1 MSIQVDHVSYI
12 YDPDQKVKHYAV
24 RDVSLE
30 ISKGEFVSIIG
41 HTGSGK
47 STLVQFLNGLLEP
60 TEGHVYFDG
69 QDIFDKS
76 FSLKSLRQKVG
87 IVFQYPDYQLFE
99 STILQDVMFG
109 PKNLGQSAAEAE
121 ANAKAAL
128 KVMALSEDYYEK
140 SPFELSGGQ
149 KRRVAIA
156 GILAMNPDYLILDE
170 PTAGLDPEGRDEI
183 LELVRTLNWSQ
194 GIAVILVSH
203 SMEDVAEYAKR
214 LLVMN
219 EGEIIMDDT
228 PRNVFKAYRQLETI
242 GLSVPQV
249 TYVAHALLDRGFPID
264 PNVMT
269 VAEAVLLLLVFA
281 MFYSPSSFS
290 S

>member
-1 MSIQVDHVSYI
+1 MSVKLDHVSYI
-12 YDPDQKVKHYAV
+12 YDPDQKVKRYAV
-24 RDVSLE
+24 KDVSLE
-30 ISKGEFVSIIG
+30 IHKGEFVSIIG

-69 QDIFDKS
+69 QDIFEKG
-76 FSLKSLRQKVG
+76 FSLKGLRQKVG
-87 IVFQYPDYQLFE
+87 IVFQYPDNQLFE
-99 STILQDVMFG
+99 STVLEDVMFG
-109 PKNLGQSAAEAE
+109 PKNLGQGKEEAE
-121 ANAKAAL
+121 ANARAAL
-128 KVMALSEDYYEK
+128 KVMDVSESYYDK

-183 LELVRTLNWSQ
+183 LELIRTLNWSQ

-214 LLVMN
+214 LLVMHD
-219 EGEIIMDDT
+219 GAVIMDGE
-228 PRNVFKAYRQLETI
+228 PRQIFQSYKELEQI
-242 GLSVPQV
+242 GLSAPQV
-249 TYVAHALLDRGFPID
+249 TYIAHALSERGFPIRD
-264 PNVMT
+264 DVMT
-269 VAEAVLLLLVFA
+269 VEEAKEELLRILKK
-281 MFYSPSSFS
+281 
-290 S
+290 

>member
-1 MSIQVDHVSYI
+1 MSIALEHVSYI
-12 YDPDQKVKHYAV
+12 YDPDQKVKKYAV

-30 ISKGEFVSIIG
+30 IKKGEFVSIIG

-47 STLVQFLNGLLEP
+47 STLIQFMNGLLKP
-60 TEGHVYFDG
+60 TEGRVLFEG
-69 QDIFDKS
+69 QDVFQKG
-76 FSLKSLRQKVG
+76 FSLKGLRQKVG
-87 IVFQYPDYQLFE
+87 ISFQYPDNQLFE
-99 STILQDVMFG
+99 STILKDVMFG
-109 PKNLGQSAAEAE
+109 PKNLGQSPEEAE
-121 ANAKAAL
+121 TNARAAL
-128 KVMALSEDYYEK
+128 KVMAVPEASYDK

-183 LELVRTLNWSQ
+183 LELIRTLNWSQ

-219 EGEIIMDDT
+219 NGQIIMDDT
-228 PRNVFKAYRQLETI
+228 PREIFKAYKDLETI
-242 GLSVPQV
+242 GLSAPQV
-249 TYVAHALLDRGFPID
+249 TYIAHALAERGFLPYD
-264 PNVMT
+264 TNVMT
-269 VAEAVLLLLVFA
+269 VEEAKKEILKVLKK
-281 MFYSPSSFS
+281 
-290 S
+290 

>member
-1 MSIQVDHVSYI
+1 MSITLDHVSYV
-12 YDPDQKVKHYAV
+12 YDLDQKVKHYAV
-24 RDVSLE
+24 KDVSLE
-30 ISKGEFVSIIG
+30 IKKGEFVSIIG

-69 QDIFDKS
+69 QDIFEKG
-76 FSLKSLRQKVG
+76 FSLKTLRQKVG
-87 IVFQYPDYQLFE
+87 IVFQYPDHQLFE
-99 STILQDVMFG
+99 SDVLKDVMFG
-109 PKNLGQSAAEAE
+109 PKNLGLSDKQAEAD
-121 ANAKAAL
+121 ARAAL
-128 KVMALSEDYYEK
+128 KVMALDEKLYEK

-183 LELVRTLNWSQ
+183 LELIRTLNWSQ

-214 LLVMN
+214 LLVMY

-228 PRNVFKAYRQLETI
+228 PRNVFKAYKQMETL

-249 TYVAHALLDRGFPID
+249 TYAAHALKDRGFPID
-264 PNVMT
+264 ENVMT
-269 VAEAVLLLLVFA
+269 VAEAKKEILRILKK
-281 MFYSPSSFS
+281 
-290 S
+290 